1 MFNVICQIGECSF
14 LFNLVFV
21 LIARQIEVA
30 FQISREA
37 YKSTG
42 FNIDI
47 VIIVRPV
54 NTRPQ
59 ISVFFSMY
67 NDRKKIHRLK
77 CQ

>member
-1 MFNVICQIGECSF
+1 VFNVICQIGECSF

-47 VIIVRPV
+47 VIIVGDSR
-54 NTRPQ
+54 
-59 ISVFFSMY
+59 
-67 NDRKKIHRLK
+67 IHRILHAQK
-77 CQ
+77 PTRTDCWGFK

>member
-1 MFNVICQIGECSF
+1 VFNVICQIGECSF

-42 FNIDI
+42 FNIDMLI
-47 VIIVRPV
+47 LVPK
-54 NTRPQ
+54 
-59 ISVFFSMY
+59 SVYFFQCTMTE
-67 NDRKKIHRLK
+67 KKYID
-77 CQ
+77 